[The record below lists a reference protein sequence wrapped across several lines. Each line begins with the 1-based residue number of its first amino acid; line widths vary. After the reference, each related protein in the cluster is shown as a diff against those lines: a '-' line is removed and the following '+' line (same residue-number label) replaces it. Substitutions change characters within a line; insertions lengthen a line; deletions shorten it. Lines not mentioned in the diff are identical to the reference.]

1 MNRNELLQ
9 YIQQEYV
16 CDVDYPWERYP
27 DYIVIRRRDNQKWG
41 YRTKSVAIL
50 VPKIGK

>member
-27 DYIVIRRRDNQKWG
+27 DYIVIRRRDNQNGLLEFLISK
-41 YRTKSVAIL
+41 AI
-50 VPKIGK
+50 K